1 MAKAVKRK
9 RQKKTKKT
17 STKQSQ
23 GFRDA
28 VRDLGLESELPSFDQ
43 TFRKIMPPKTKKK
56 SDR

>member
-17 STKQSQ
+17 SKTQSQ

-28 VRDLGLESELPSFDQ
+28 VRDLGLESELPSFDEK
-43 TFRKIMPPKTKKK
+43 FRALVPAKKK
-56 SDR
+56 SKS